1 MIRFIKYHPKSN
13 TYVIEKRAFLE
24 ENLTL
29 DGNVIVGQEV
39 KFWKNLTVT
48 GRLELGKG
56 SVVQGNVKAR
66 SALVC
71 SGAKILGNIETVS
84 ELVLLDRAKISVAAC
99 QGDIR
104 VRPGCALGSVKADGT
119 LELIGKVIVRKVEPL
134 TKVIIRAEELIEIS
148 PTTT

>member
-1 MIRFIKYHPKSN
+1 MIRFIKYHPRSN

-24 ENLTL
+24 EDLIL

-39 KFWKNLTVT
+39 KFWKDLTVT

-56 SVVQGNVKAR
+56 SIVQGNVKAR

-71 SGAKILGNIETVS
+71 SEAKILGNIETVS
-84 ELVLLDRAKISVAAC
+84 ELVLLDRAKINAAAC

-104 VRPGCALGSVKADGT
+104 VRPGCTIGSVKAEGT

-134 TKVIIRAEELIEIS
+134 TKVIIRAEE
-148 PTTT
+148 

>member
-1 MIRFIKYHPKSN
+1 MIRFIKYHPRSN

-24 ENLTL
+24 EDLTL
-29 DGNVIVGQEV
+29 NGNLIVGQEV

-56 SVVQGNVKAR
+56 SVVKGNVKAR

-71 SGAKILGNIETVS
+71 SKAKVLGNIETVS
-84 ELVLLDRAKISVAAC
+84 ELVLLDRAKINMAAC

-104 VRPGCALGSVKADGT
+104 VRPGCVLDSVKADGT
-119 LELIGKVIVRKVEPL
+119 LELIGKVLVRKVEPL
-134 TKVIIRAEELIEIS
+134 TKVIVRAEV
-148 PTTT
+148 